1 MAVERSVAAVLQNML
16 SGWWGVKSG
25 TTDTAQMGYFTDG
38 AGHVIDKSVS
48 LSPRNMPTVTPVAIS
63 GTSAQSGAI
72 AATEVD
78 LCATVAAMCVIGT
91 NPTATL
97 TAGAYLPAGVMVRY
111 SLQSGDKV
119 AVIGTSGTLYIT
131 PVGAI

>member
-1 MAVERSVAAVLQNML
+1 MFSRLIEYFNSSETGRKLLQGTLGSAHVL
-16 SGWWGVKSG
+16 
-25 TTDTAQMGYFTDG
+25 
-38 AGHVIDKSVS
+38 DKSVAK
-48 LSPRNMPTVTPVAIS
+48 SPRNMATVTPVTIS

-72 AATEVD
+72 TATEVD

-97 TAGAYLPAGVMVRY
+97 TAGAYLPAGVLVRY
-111 SLQSGDKV
+111 SIQSGDKI

-131 PVGAI
+131 PVGDL